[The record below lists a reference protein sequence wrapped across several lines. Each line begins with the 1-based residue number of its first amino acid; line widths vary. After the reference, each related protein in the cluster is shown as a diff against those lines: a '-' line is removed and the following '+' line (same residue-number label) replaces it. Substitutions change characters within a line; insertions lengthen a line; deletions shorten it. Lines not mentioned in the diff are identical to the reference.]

1 MDFDLSLE
9 QRMLVQ
15 TIRGFI
21 SKELHPLEQE
31 VEESGSLDPDK
42 AQQIKQKSIN
52 LGLYA
57 LNVPESFGGAGLPTL
72 DWIVAEEQFGHTT
85 DILVRRAFGNIY
97 DLLF

>member
-15 TIRGFI
+15 TIRDFI

-42 AQQIKQKSIN
+42 AREIQQKSLK

-57 LNVPESFGGAGLPTL
+57 LNLSL
-72 DWIVAEEQFGHTT
+72 I
-85 DILVRRAFGNIY
+85 NI
-97 DLLF
+97 